1 MGFSPFLAEDLSSSE
16 IHTVE
21 LSYNSFA
28 YVDSDNEV
36 LYIFEYSDSE
46 VIATDVTT
54 GEIFVNK
61 IVYSR
66 TSCPFRRYLYEAMD
80 SSYENWN
87 TQWLECRR
95 GRVEIASGATVVIAQ
110 GALEAALRGMGIH
123 IPGIASFLFSLAT

>member
-87 TQWLECRR
+87 TQWLEYRR